1 MINTDNYNTKELSIA
16 KSETFK
22 NPRKRLH
29 IPRPNAKD
37 LSVDF
42 HLRSRDIKFLC
53 NFIKGTGFYVEELE
67 KHIHEELTDF
77 WQIRE
82 HALRIITDV
91 MVQKEEAVAPAAG
104 HQLYEIQMP

>member
-16 KSETFK
+16 KSEAYTDA
-22 NPRKRLH
+22 RRRLR
-29 IPRPNAKD
+29 IPRPSTKD
-37 LSVDF
+37 VSVD
-42 HLRSRDIKFLC
+42 LQLKARDIKYLC
-53 NFIKGTGFYVEELE
+53 NFIKSTGFYIEELE

-91 MVQKEEAVAPAAG
+91 MVQKEEAEKPAAN
-104 HQLYEIQMP
+104 Q